1 MIFPKDIAAS
11 VVRSG
16 ISVGDVFAARMD
28 KSNGITPK
36 EGYNS
41 RRKFFVVLGITE
53 DGFVYGGV
61 VVNSQINKNTEPAK
75 KVLQYPLDENKYDFL
90 EHNSF
95 VNCAELKTLTFE
107 QLLKAECVGK
117 IIQEDLDLI
126 MGAVIGSPFVEQAT
140 LERFQ
145 IQ

>member
-11 VVRSG
+11 VVCSG
-16 ISVGDVFAARMD
+16 ISVGDVFAARMNE
-28 KSNGITPK
+28 SNGITPK
-36 EGYNS
+36 DGYNS

-75 KVLQYPLDENKYDFL
+75 KMLQYPLDENKYDFL

-95 VNCAELKTLTFE
+95 VNCAELKTLTLE
-107 QLLKAECVGK
+107 QLLKAECIGK
-117 IIQEDLDLI
+117 IIQEDLNLI
-126 MGAVIGSPFVEQAT
+126 IGAVIGSPFVEQAT